1 MAKAVLDGHNI
12 FEASIAIQNICLGV
26 NATSTVYYYF
36 ELRVQNPRVLGA
48 LSNLEKFMAYK
59 TVITFKARIV
69 LGDQYYVHH
78 LLQLY
83 LKL

>member
-1 MAKAVLDGHNI
+1 
-12 FEASIAIQNICLGV
+12 
-26 NATSTVYYYF
+26 
-36 ELRVQNPRVLGA
+36 
-48 LSNLEKFMAYK
+48 MAYK